1 MKQRLVKL
9 SEQFLVLLFAL
20 MILLVFGNVVL
31 RYAFNSGLV
40 SSEELSRFLFMWLT
54 LLGAL
59 LVMRENAHLGMSL
72 VVRRLGVRGQRA
84 SRFISDGIALVCCG
98 LLAHGT
104 WSLVIIAMDER
115 SPVTRIPMGIVYLSL
130 LICSV
135 GMSLM
140 LAHSLYRQLTGRMS
154 DAELV
159 PQESSLGE

>member
-1 MKQRLVKL
+1 MKL
-9 SEQFLVLLFAL
+9 SEHFLVLLFAV
-20 MILLVFGNVVL
+20 MIFLVFGNVVL

-54 LLGAL
+54 LFGAL
-59 LVMRENAHLGMSL
+59 IIMRENAHLGMSM
-72 VVRRLGVRGQRA
+72 VVKRLGVRGQRVC
-84 SRFISDGIALVCCG
+84 RFLSDSIALVCCC

-104 WSLVIIAMDER
+104 WSLVIIAMVEH
-115 SPVTRIPMGIVYLSL
+115 SPVTGISMGIVYSSL

-140 LAHSLYRQLTGRMS
+140 LAHSLYRQVSGKMS